1 MKLHEVA
8 ERLGMEILVPGNGL
22 QQQVTGGCTADLPSE
37 ALGRLDAIAV
47 AALRRA
53 AGIVLTNGVRPDN
66 ECLRLAETEGVALL
80 ATLISPFEASGRIYE
95 LLR

>member
-37 ALGRLDAIAV
+37 ALGRL
-47 AALRRA
+47 A
-53 AGIVLTNGVRPDN
+53 AGTVWIVLTNGVRPDN

-80 ATLISPFEASGRIYE
+80 ATLLSPFEASGRIYE